1 MHLPSWF
8 VVFVGFHSHCC
19 CSYCW
24 LFVSEFPGIIIYIL
38 NSVQCSQ
45 TEISGEL
52 FLKLFG
58 LFVCVKPNFLENIP
72 VSIYFSGLTM
82 IAQMFLITALP
93 IFLFLFSKELSVRRW
108 NFKLKAAYILLMASV
123 GPEMA
128 QRWNKGTFSYSSL
141 CKKYIEHFPFPQF
154 LNPLRIAFQ
163 NSLWLAS
170 SPVSLLKCLSKL
182 FIYFFLYPN

>member
-1 MHLPSWF
+1 MAKAVYFRQYNNVIMHLPSWF

-45 TEISGEL
+45 TEISGKL

-108 NFKLKAAYILLMASV
+108 NFKLKAAL
-123 GPEMA
+123 
-128 QRWNKGTFSYSSL
+128 
-141 CKKYIEHFPFPQF
+141 
-154 LNPLRIAFQ
+154 
-163 NSLWLAS
+163 
-170 SPVSLLKCLSKL
+170 
-182 FIYFFLYPN
+182 YFTYGFCRSRDGSEVE